1 MKLTAK
7 SAAALVLPDGK
18 RDAFFWDT
26 DLPGFGVRLRDDA
39 RRWVIQYRVGS
50 QQRRESLGDCRR
62 ITLDDARR
70 IARQRFAQVELGVDP
85 AAARAQAGPLRPR
98 SRPR

>member
-18 RDAFFWDT
+18 RDIFFWDE

-39 RRWVIQYRVGS
+39 RRWVIQYRIGAR
-50 QQRRESLGDCRR
+50 QRRESLWRPPQDYPRR
-62 ITLDDARR
+62 
-70 IARQRFAQVELGVDP
+70 
-85 AAARAQAGPLRPR
+85 RPPDR
-98 SRPR
+98 SSAICPG